1 MINKLFVIAKI
12 FNFYEPIKRIV
23 KVNTK
28 PRKSVGPKP
37 PQSTSKILYASKAKV
52 EMQLSNRRDATK
64 HLPRCN

>member
-1 MINKLFVIAKI
+1 MINKLFVVAKI

-37 PQSTSKILYASKAKV
+37 PQSTSKNPL
-52 EMQLSNRRDATK
+52 
-64 HLPRCN
+64 C